1 VTGPGPPVE
10 GESTGF
16 LYPFL
21 EAEERDVGALVGDL
35 TSSAS
40 AKAAESARLRSETL
54 QRCSAVLQQ
63 LADELASRFLAG
75 RRMFVFGNGGSA
87 TDAEGIVALF
97 RAPPAGAALRAR
109 SLVASRSVVTA
120 LGNDVG
126 FELVF
131 ARQLI
136 AHGRAG
142 DIALGVSTS
151 GNSTNLLVAFAEA
164 KRRHLLTIGLAGY
177 DGGQMATCSD
187 VEHCLVVHSDSVH
200 RIQETQG
207 ALVHELWRRIQ
218 DRLAHLGPATTE
230 VDGWSVADA

>member
-1 VTGPGPPVE
+1 MTAEAGDEP
-10 GESTGF
+10 TAF

-21 EAEERDVGALVGDL
+21 DQRERDVGALLEDL
-35 TSSAS
+35 AGSAN
-40 AKAAESARLRSETL
+40 AKAAESARLREATL
-54 QRCSAVLQQ
+54 ERCDRSLDLLAQEMSLRFSAN
-63 LADELASRFLAG
+63 G
-75 RRMFVFGNGGSA
+75 RMFVFGNGGSA

-97 RAPPAGAALRAR
+97 RRPPGGVALRAR
-109 SLVASRSVVTA
+109 SLVACRSVVTA

-151 GNSTNLLVAFAEA
+151 GSSPNLLIAFGEA
-164 KRRHLLTIGLAGY
+164 KRRQLLTVGLAGY
-177 DGGQMATCSD
+177 EGGQMASSPD
-187 VEHCLVVHSDSVH
+187 VDHCLVVRSDSVH

-207 ALVHELWRRIQ
+207 ALVHELWRRVQ
-218 DRLAHLGPATTE
+218 LHLAKDREQVG
-230 VDGWSVADA
+230 G